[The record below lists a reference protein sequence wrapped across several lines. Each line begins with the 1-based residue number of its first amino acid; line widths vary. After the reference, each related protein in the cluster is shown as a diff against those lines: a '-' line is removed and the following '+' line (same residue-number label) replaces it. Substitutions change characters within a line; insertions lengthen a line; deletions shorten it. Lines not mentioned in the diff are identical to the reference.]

1 MLIVV
6 VEFSIPFME
15 NLSIHFFI
23 YYVDKVFILKQSI
36 LGGKKMKTSTKIKEI
51 FKDMKIAKKL
61 ITSFITI
68 SIISVIIGFI
78 GIVGMTMIDKADTK
92 LYEVQAKPLG
102 EYSHFIS
109 SLIEMEV
116 QIREAVINSG
126 NIEAV
131 KNAENNFNTELEK
144 FRENSEAYSSTIK
157 SKGSRALFD
166 EADNIFKETFLPLA
180 NEVFRLSKSG
190 DERGAYQAIKDTK
203 GATDKMLSNFEEL
216 LDNRIADGKETSDS
230 NSILARSLTIILIVV
245 IFAGTAFSIFLGKL
259 ISKMISDPV
268 IKMVDVA
275 NKIAVGD
282 TDVDIEIDSKDEI
295 GILGGAFNE
304 MIAGIKEQ
312 VNIVSKV
319 AEGDLSFEV
328 TPRSERD
335 IMGISLEAT
344 IKQLNNMFNNISQA
358 AEQVLAGSNQ
368 LSDGAQSLS
377 QGATEQASSIE
388 ELAATINE
396 ISEHIHKNA
405 KNAEETKNTSLEAA
419 KEVEK
424 GSEQISDMVKAMDS
438 INEESVKIGKIIK
451 AIEDIAF
458 QTNILALNAAV
469 EAARAGSAGKGF
481 AVVADEVRNLATKSS
496 EAAKDTTQL
505 IESSMK
511 AVSNGMIIAEK
522 TSQSLVNIVEK
533 TNKTTKLI
541 EEIATA
547 SEQQAVGASQ
557 ISVGIE
563 QVSAVVQTNSATA
576 EESAAASEELLSQ
589 ANLLNEQ
596 ISLFKLR

>member
-1 MLIVV
+1 
-6 VEFSIPFME
+6 
-15 NLSIHFFI
+15 
-23 YYVDKVFILKQSI
+23 
-36 LGGKKMKTSTKIKEI
+36 
-51 FKDMKIAKKL
+51 
-61 ITSFITI
+61 
-68 SIISVIIGFI
+68 
-78 GIVGMTMIDKADTK
+78 
-92 LYEVQAKPLG
+92 
-102 EYSHFIS
+102 
-109 SLIEMEV
+109 
-116 QIREAVINSG
+116 
-126 NIEAV
+126 
-131 KNAENNFNTELEK
+131 
-144 FRENSEAYSSTIK
+144 
-157 SKGSRALFD
+157 
-166 EADNIFKETFLPLA
+166 
-180 NEVFRLSKSG
+180 
-190 DERGAYQAIKDTK
+190 
-203 GATDKMLSNFEEL
+203 
-216 LDNRIADGKETSDS
+216 
-230 NSILARSLTIILIVV
+230 LTIILIVV
-245 IFAGTAFSIFLGKL
+245 IFVGTAFSIFLGKL

-268 IKMVDVA
+268 IKMVEVA

-282 TDVDIEIDSKDEI
+282 TDVNIEIDSKDEI

-304 MIAGIKEQ
+304 MIVGIKEQ

-328 TPRSERD
+328 TPRSEKD

>member
-1 MLIVV
+1 MKK
-6 VEFSIPFME
+6 SI
-15 NLSIHFFI
+15 
-23 YYVDKVFILKQSI
+23 
-36 LGGKKMKTSTKIKEI
+36 KIKEI

-61 ITSFITI
+61 ITSFIMI
-68 SIISVIIGFI
+68 SIISVIIGVI
-78 GIVGMTMIDKADTK
+78 GIVGLTVIKNADTK

-109 SLIEMEV
+109 SLIEMRV
-116 QIREAVINSG
+116 HIREAVINSG

-144 FRENSEAYSSTIK
+144 FRENSEVYSSTIK

-396 ISEHIHKNA
+396 ITEHINKNA